1 MWTEIKSLHMK
12 LREDINMKNTFYVF
26 VLLFLCTSFAAA
38 KDTAVNQAHRANADG
53 AITNATGS
61 TPEALRH
68 GAGLN
73 FDTANPVK
81 VTKQGKGPVKG
92 YTYTKPNG
100 NTYKVDLNNNIPQP
114 SEAVDATDENSP
126 DKYARKRG
134 VHLRDYEIEQQEPIS
149 KSKAKAKE
157 QAKKVYQYLKPG
169 EENLPEE
176 EKNRLEKSRAQAAK
190 RKAEEEKW
198 VDPITQAKTQEE
210 VREVLQKEW
219 LTPELKQ
226 VLKEYGVSEDEFID
240 RMIASH
246 KEYQRSDY
254 KPKQTDKQ
262 QAQNNTSDEDSILP
276 MTQGMRVLLTVKGI
290 KPENLKKANNQP
302 VNNQVKNTKKF
313 KLAAD
318 IIKAD
323 QRLSEKEKQEF
334 LEWDAKIR
342 RQAEELKEKERQEK
356 ERLEKQKAEEE
367 RKLKVWEDNT
377 LSLAEDIKYGKFN
390 QICDPKIK
398 NESSEAC
405 AMCCMHPQLQL
416 TGFDP
421 KIHQM
426 INGYIDSRTDSCH
439 CRWQG
444 KPLTGYDT
452 RNTSNEACNAYCLA
466 HPSDIKGFNPGK
478 HQVHYGELKKGQ
490 CKCYYI
496 KKDIDI
502 CSREV
507 VHKTDG
513 ACARCC
519 MERPINNSHAGGFAP
534 ARHNMWG
541 GYTTKYVGCR
551 CEFHDKP
558 GIGEHPRATV
568 MGKHKAALVAEPS
581 DTLYVQAVCNAN
593 NMNQNQVECMKCCL
607 AKTPSAPA
615 SGYVFDY
622 GFLNEGQCR
631 CHFKNTNKVDVCDN
645 DAKLQSN
652 SACYECCKAQPPAGF
667 DPSIHEIDNA
677 YVLGNECKCSW
688 KAIPQQTYDD
698 DDGPDCSF
706 EEKNRSQSDCNR
718 CCTDPSRGLVG
729 GELESDGICVCLH
742 R

>member
-1 MWTEIKSLHMK
+1 MK

-53 AITNATGS
+53 AITNATGN

-176 EKNRLEKSRAQAAK
+176 EKDRLEKSRAQAAK

-210 VREVLQKEW
+210 VREILQKEW

-240 RMIASH
+240 RMITSH

-254 KPKQTDKQ
+254 TAPKADTQP
-262 QAQNNTSDEDSILP
+262 AQNANADEQFPLP
-276 MTQGMRVLLTVKGI
+276 MTQGMRMLLNVKGI
-290 KPENLKKANNQP
+290 KPENVKPANNQP
-302 VNNQVKNTKKF
+302 VNTQVKTVKKF

-318 IIKAD
+318 IIQAD

-342 RQAEELKEKERQEK
+342 RQAEELKEQERQ
-356 ERLEKQKAEEE
+356 AEEQ
-367 RKLKVWEDNT
+367 RKLKEQEENRKRQAVKVNE
-377 LSLAEDIKYGKFN
+377 EDIKYGKFN

-398 NESSEAC
+398 NASDAAC
-405 AMCCMHPQLQL
+405 ALCCVHPN
-416 TGFDP
+416 TRADGFDP
-421 KIHQM
+421 NIHEM
-426 INGYIDSRTDSCH
+426 TGGFLYMGTPNCH
-439 CRWQG
+439 CTWRG

-452 RNTSNEACNAYCLA
+452 RNTSDQACTAYCLA
-466 HPSDIKGFNPGK
+466 HPNDVRGFNPAK
-478 HQVHYGELKKGQ
+478 HQIHYGELVKGQ
-490 CKCYYI
+490 CKCRYI
-496 KKDIDI
+496 NKNIDI

-507 VHKTDG
+507 VHKTDA
-513 ACARCC
+513 ACSRCC
-519 MERPINNSHAGGFAP
+519 VERPINNRFAANFDPAKHIMTGG
-534 ARHNMWG
+534 G
-541 GYTTKYVGCR
+541 TSKYSGCD
-551 CEFHDKP
+551 CSYSDKP
-558 GIGEHPRATV
+558 EMKVDAH
-568 MGKHKAALVAEPS
+568 AAVTGLSINVPS
-581 DTLYVQAVCNAN
+581 ADWDDDDYTRAVCNAN
-593 NMNQNQVECMKCCL
+593 TVHQNSGNCTKCCL
-607 AKTPSAPA
+607 ARNPSAPRV
-615 SGYVFDY
+615 GHVLDY
-622 GFLNEGQCR
+622 GYINNGQCK
-631 CHFKNTNKVDVCDN
+631 CHFSNPNASVCDN
-645 DAKLQSN
+645 ERKLKSDMG
-652 SACYECCKAQPPAGF
+652 CYECCKAQPPSNF
-667 DPSIHEIDNA
+667 DPSTDEMD
-677 YVLGNECKCSW
+677 YGRVVGNNCECHW
-688 KAIPQQTYDD
+688 KTRPQETTYDE
-698 DDGPDCSF
+698 GPGCSF